1 MFTAIKVD
9 LKSNVVLSDAELD
22 VRCDAIIDI
31 TWPVKVREQAIRTG
45 TNKPQLDQFFIDL
58 GVNKKIAAAKY
69 AAIAVRVAEDAL
81 ANNIKVVPVVDPTAT
96 TPVNVAP
103 PVVDPTIAGTIIA
116 VVPNALTKED
126 ILVAAVIQAKRVRD
140 AKFLIVGRIV
150 ADAIMSEINMLND
163 IAIATKA
170 IADDIIKANTN
181 RDNMAKA
188 LMMPV
193 V

>member
-1 MFTAIKVD
+1 MFTAIQVD

-58 GVNKKIAAAKY
+58 GVNKKIASAKY

-96 TPVNVAP
+96 PVNVAP
-103 PVVDPTIAGTIIA
+103 PVVDPTIANTI
-116 VVPNALTKED
+116 VVVIPNALTKED
-126 ILVAAVIQAKRVRD
+126 LLVAAVIQAKRVRD